1 MIVNEKNILN
11 YTVLGVFLLLW
22 STQASLLAG
31 EIARYGSLFF
41 GLFFVATILFKRKFL
56 RREIRFFTIC
66 FLFLIGYVM
75 IAIIQEQD
83 TIDILQLSFFFINF
97 ILLCVGYSLGLK
109 SNLNLKI
116 SKRIIFII
124 TFLAIIGSLKFLQL
138 QAKTFAEGLI
148 DRHSEGNH
156 LSAIGIAYVNSLLI
170 LLLFWLFKNT
180 HTHKI
185 KYLIILAIL
194 LTFFVLIS
202 TTSRGAILYLVII
215 FMLHNFRGQRFKLLF
230 FNIFKSI
237 IFIFFFYVVIFF
249 VAQEIPV
256 IKFKLDGITERFSTL
271 VTFLEAADGD
281 ASASGRQDFYSSF
294 FNDFNDF
301 ILLGKYKYIPYPHNQ
316 FLEIIMRWGVFGFPL
331 LFYSIT
337 NIFRALN
344 FFKKKT
350 INQNKL
356 LLLILPLFLFSY
368 FQSMTSLSLEMN
380 RMLWLGFGFIS
391 SFVTINNKAIIKA

>member
-138 QAKTFAEGLI
+138 QATTFAEGII
-148 DRHSEGNH
+148 DRYSEGNH

-170 LLLFWLFKNT
+170 LL
-180 HTHKI
+180 
-185 KYLIILAIL
+185 
-194 LTFFVLIS
+194 
-202 TTSRGAILYLVII
+202 
-215 FMLHNFRGQRFKLLF
+215 
-230 FNIFKSI
+230 
-237 IFIFFFYVVIFF
+237 
-249 VAQEIPV
+249 
-256 IKFKLDGITERFSTL
+256 
-271 VTFLEAADGD
+271 
-281 ASASGRQDFYSSF
+281 
-294 FNDFNDF
+294 
-301 ILLGKYKYIPYPHNQ
+301 
-316 FLEIIMRWGVFGFPL
+316 
-331 LFYSIT
+331 
-337 NIFRALN
+337 
-344 FFKKKT
+344 
-350 INQNKL
+350 
-356 LLLILPLFLFSY
+356 
-368 FQSMTSLSLEMN
+368 
-380 RMLWLGFGFIS
+380 
-391 SFVTINNKAIIKA
+391 